1 MAIPPPPACPHP
13 TRSYLDEK
21 KARYKS
27 EHVRAMKAPIKAGA
41 QERAATAALAVN
53 GGGSQP
59 VPVAYGLYRGFYKQF
74 HAEVLDTK
82 KELPFSHLSGT
93 SGGFLAVATYSY
105 SALPGHQ
112 VLDTGR
118 ETEPAKITKAAI
130 ENPPTP
136 SCGQMGYVASQLGLG
151 SGLCS
156 VFFSAIPV
164 LVGVFVSA
172 SVGVCARAVTC
183 GKCVGGGC
191 WPFANTVSSWFIAFF
206 YNYFV
211 GRIGAP
217 KHDTPTGLGKNKYTA
232 SVDGVQAQID
242 ALATDGVVVTQED
255 FNIPRGLAPTPLA
268 TFGMARPTGVSYRNF
283 EAPFDKWSTEAKNEW
298 LCKRD
303 SPPTHGATA
312 ASIAKQH
319 RDQSA
324 GERVSPPVPRALA
337 RHPGQRL
344 DTLPRVHD
352 AVRLPVAVR
361 TDIRF
366 ASIPPGQVL
375 NVEYVHPPACLPCAP
390 LSSGSRAV
398 HRVVTRSKLSIEA
411 LMGGSGDFAPIPIPT
426 IPALF
431 CFDTFAQGYT
441 TYTTPEED
449 GTKSLDYADGGVV
462 DTPAVCGAVSQ
473 GATKISGKGPFVA
486 TEGEPCTW
494 KVDPDSAYIQF
505 VAQYFGQGPYRSGAN
520 DQCDDLFQSLMEQFQ
535 RKQEKGEALVA
546 YLKDDV
552 PVVENAFWGIDGGR
566 CVANFAVILYTL
578 PTNWARELKKHTK
591 VDVFPMP
598 QSRRKGGG
606 ADLTKPTW
614 RKAGSFPYSGFAG
627 NGPAIYYTPEEVNL
641 YGYLG
646 DWIVSSEWDNGLKDC
661 CDLHPL

>member
-1 MAIPPPPACPHP
+1 
-13 TRSYLDEK
+13 
-21 KARYKS
+21 
-27 EHVRAMKAPIKAGA
+27 MKAPIKAGA

-242 ALATDGVVVTQED
+242 ALATDGVVVTKED

-324 GERVSPPVPRALA
+324 GHQCLVPWLA
-337 RHPGQRL
+337 TPDSVWTPYHGCTMQFGCQWPFEPW
-344 DTLPRVHD
+344 PRP
-352 AVRLPVAVR
+352 ANPK
-361 TDIRF
+361 DIRF

-390 LSSGSRAV
+390 LSSGS
-398 HRVVTRSKLSIEA
+398 KLSIEA
-411 LMGGSGDFAPIPIPT
+411 LMAASGDFAAMPITT

-431 CFDTFAQGYT
+431 CFDTFAQRYT

-473 GATKISGKGPFVA
+473 GATKIVSVISFPDALKSGKGPFVA

-505 VAQYFGQGPYRSGAN
+505 VAQYFGQGPYSSAAVAPLGAPGMLNQIFANQN

-546 YLKDDV
+546 YLKDV